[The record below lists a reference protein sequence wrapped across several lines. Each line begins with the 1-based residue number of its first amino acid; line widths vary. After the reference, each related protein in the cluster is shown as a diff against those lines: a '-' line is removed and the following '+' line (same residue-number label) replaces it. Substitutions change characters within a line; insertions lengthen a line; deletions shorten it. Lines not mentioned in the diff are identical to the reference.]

1 MCGHNTINYKIMD
14 NISGVVS
21 GGSSSSSS
29 SAVATPSSSTG
40 PSTGPRDPKHGPRGV
55 SKQTLMAY
63 KKRIDKRM
71 KEQQQHGRIT
81 NDEIMDGK
89 VGRFASLVSGCLCV
103 LICL

>member
-1 MCGHNTINYKIMD
+1 MTTHCHTTHYTINYKMMTDI
-14 NISGVVS
+14 S

-40 PSTGPRDPKHGPRGV
+40 PRDPKDGPRGI
-55 SKQTLMAY
+55 SRQTLVAY
-63 KKRIDKRM
+63 KNRIDKRM

-89 VGRFASLVSGCLCV
+89 VGRFASLVSGFLCV
-103 LICL
+103 LIRL

>member
-1 MCGHNTINYKIMD
+1 MSD
-14 NISGVVS
+14 ISGVS

-40 PSTGPRDPKHGPRGV
+40 QRDPRDGPRGV
-55 SKQTLMAY
+55 SRQTLDAY

-71 KEQQQHGRIT
+71 KEQQQHGRVT

-89 VGRFASLVSGCLCV
+89 VGRFASLVSGFLCV
-103 LICL
+103 LIRL